1 MLKRFLSICGLCL
14 WGIAAWGQEFNCRV
28 AVMHDKITTGVDPQE
43 FNTMQKALT
52 DFMNSQKWTSDE
64 WGTAKKIDCNIL
76 INLVSNNVNGDP
88 QSYTATMSIQ
98 ATRPVY
104 NTSYNTKL
112 IDYQDKDIAFKF
124 SPYTP
129 LHFDDNAV
137 SGAQDPMSS
146 NLTAILA
153 YYAYMIL
160 ALDYDSYSP
169 NGGTPYLKKAQNVVN
184 NAPDS
189 KGISG
194 WKSVE
199 STRNRYW
206 INDEMLN
213 TRYGDIRKFWYTMHR
228 ESLDSMYKQ
237 PDAARTRILSNI
249 KKLYDVNREN
259 PSSIYLQFFFNA
271 KSEEITHL
279 LHDTPKG
286 DRTQYITMLDALDVP
301 NISKYNALK

>member
-64 WGTAKKIDCNIL
+64 WGTAEKIDCNIL

-129 LHFDDNAV
+129 LHF
-137 SGAQDPMSS
+137 
-146 NLTAILA
+146 L
-153 YYAYMIL
+153 
-160 ALDYDSYSP
+160 
-169 NGGTPYLKKAQNVVN
+169 NGGTPYLRKAQNVVN